1 MDAATIARET
11 AIRLRVQHPQARY
24 ELDWKTPEQL
34 LVAAVLAGGSR
45 DAAVNDVTKV
55 LFARWPDTRAL
66 AKADVAQLTQ
76 VIEPLGLAQQKAS
89 PIRPANAPYAHH
101 SIQGGALEVLTK
113 ADDYRLGRSDG
124 ERIGTPAL
132 AVPAIPSWNQRST
145 PRPTAPTSSPFRTA
159 ERS

>member
-1 MDAATIARET
+1 M
-11 AIRLRVQHPQARY
+11 QHPQARY

-55 LFARWPDTRAL
+55 LFARWPGTRAL

-89 PIRPANAPYAHH
+89 PIRPANA
-101 SIQGGALEVLTK
+101 GGALEVLTK

-132 AVPAIPSWNQRST
+132 AVPAIPSWKRST
-145 PRPTAPTSSPFRTA
+145 SRPTAPTSSPFRTA
-159 ERS
+159 ERP

>member
-45 DAAVNDVTKV
+45 DAAVNDVTNV
-55 LFARWPDTRAL
+55 LFARWPAIRAL

-76 VIEPLGLAQQKAS
+76 VIEPLGLAQQHREDMIPTKCFHAEMPRGMRARRCAQPCAAQAFPQS
-89 PIRPANAPYAHH
+89 RDNRWPSAP
-101 SIQGGALEVLTK
+101 
-113 ADDYRLGRSDG
+113 RS
-124 ERIGTPAL
+124 
-132 AVPAIPSWNQRST
+132 
-145 PRPTAPTSSPFRTA
+145 
-159 ERS
+159 